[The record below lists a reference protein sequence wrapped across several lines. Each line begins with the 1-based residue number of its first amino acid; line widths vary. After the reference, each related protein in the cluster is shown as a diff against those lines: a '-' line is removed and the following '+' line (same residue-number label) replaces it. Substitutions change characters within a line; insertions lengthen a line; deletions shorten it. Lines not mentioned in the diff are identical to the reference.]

1 MINKLNKSN
10 IPIFRFF
17 SRGEAAIEMNAY
29 IARINI
35 IQPMTVLIIM
45 LIINGVVNTE
55 GSLHKNN
62 NKTSTDKINIG
73 CINPIIADLVNPIFV
88 VLHNTKVLKPYIITQ
103 PNNNE
108 LAYKSIW
115 NIEDITPAQIKRKQR
130 KNIEV
135 NDKNIECFIF
145 RLIP

>member
-1 MINKLNKSN
+1 MNKLNKSN

-29 IARINI
+29 IAKINI
-35 IQPMTVLIIM
+35 MHPMTVLIMM
-45 LIINGVVNTE
+45 LIINGVVNTD

-62 NKTSTDKINIG
+62 NKTSIDRINIG
-73 CINPIIADLVNPIFV
+73 WINPMIADLVNPICV
-88 VLHNTKVLKPYIITQ
+88 VLHNTKVLKPYTTTQ

-108 LAYKSIW
+108 LAYKSIL
-115 NIEDITPAQIKRKQR
+115 NMAEIAPAQIKTKQR
-130 KNIEV
+130 KDIEV